1 MKIADSIKFCQLCST
16 KMSGQDGWT
25 SQEWFEQSLRICQAI
40 WNELL
45 IDEEW
50 KWRESWWSR
59 WSADHMSAS
68 LVRPLALRVSCFACK
83 LALCSFIASLA
94 RWLLRREVILK
105 STKIDLR
112 NKDGRRQR
120 EREVLS
126 LLPIRYLVPH
136 LASLQLWS
144 LSHVK

>member
-1 MKIADSIKFCQLCST
+1 MEQMIGGPYVSLACSP
-16 KMSGQDGWT
+16 
-25 SQEWFEQSLRICQAI
+25 
-40 WNELL
+40 
-45 IDEEW
+45 
-50 KWRESWWSR
+50 SR
-59 WSADHMSAS
+59 AARV
-68 LVRPLALRVSCFACK
+68 LLRVQIGTWLFHCFAR
-83 LALCSFIASLA
+83 SLA
-94 RWLLRREVILK
+94 ASEVILK

-112 NKDGRRQR
+112 NKDGRRKRERER